1 MSSTKN
7 PSAWTLGRFVQ
18 NEMVKQYAFIAAN
31 VSRACELVHTRCWL
45 LARPDHAGTGYR
57 TSGLSLRAPRARM
70 PSFTEAHLKPFIFIA
85 AIALLAASPARSQPL
100 VDPNKVAP
108 EFREAAE
115 KRRAEQL
122 RQREC
127 ALKADL
133 EKVLPRDRT
142 AYLNH
147 CLDTLAARQ

>member
-1 MSSTKN
+1 M
-7 PSAWTLGRFVQ
+7 
-18 NEMVKQYAFIAAN
+18 
-31 VSRACELVHTRCWL
+31 
-45 LARPDHAGTGYR
+45 
-57 TSGLSLRAPRARM
+57 
-70 PSFTEAHLKPFIFIA
+70 KPFLLIF
-85 AIALLAASPARSQPL
+85 AIALLATAPARSQPL
-100 VDPNKVAP
+100 VDPTKVAP
-108 EFREAAE
+108 EYREAAE

-142 AYLNH
+142 AYLNR

>member
-1 MSSTKN
+1 M
-7 PSAWTLGRFVQ
+7 
-18 NEMVKQYAFIAAN
+18 
-31 VSRACELVHTRCWL
+31 
-45 LARPDHAGTGYR
+45 
-57 TSGLSLRAPRARM
+57 
-70 PSFTEAHLKPFIFIA
+70 KPFIFIA
-85 AIALLAASPARSQPL
+85 AIALLATTPVRAQPL

-108 EFREAAE
+108 EYREAAE

-142 AYLNH
+142 AFLNR
-147 CLDTLAARQ
+147 CLEMMAAKP